1 VVAQPTPADAAVTT
15 RAAGPESSD
24 GQQATAWRPSDSW
37 LLGIVIAVINFWLFA
52 QTLLNVIPGIQD
64 SLGLDPT
71 VANLA
76 VSVTALMS
84 GLFIVV
90 FGGLADRL
98 GRGPVMKIG
107 IWLSIVGSLLIV
119 LTPAEHGGLTA
130 TTLMAGRIVQGLSA
144 ACVMP
149 STLALIKTFYQGR
162 ARQRALS
169 FWSIGSWG
177 GSGFCSLF
185 GGLMAVS
192 VLGWRSIF
200 WISIA
205 LSVLA
210 LFLVRSTPP
219 SRAEQSGAGGRFDW
233 GGLLTF
239 IAAMLAINVFISQGP
254 KIGWFSY
261 GSLGLLV
268 AFAVS
273 ILWFFHLETH
283 RSSAFIDLT
292 MFRNA
297 TFSGATLSN
306 FLLNGAAGTL
316 VVALG
321 LVQRAAGWT
330 ALQSGLLTLGYLVA
344 ILATIRVGERLL
356 QRFGPKSPML
366 WGTGITTIGILL
378 TSMTFVLIGQYAVL
392 AFIGFTLYGVGLG
405 FYATPSTDAA
415 MSNVPAEQA
424 GAAAGLY
431 KMASSLGSAF
441 GVALSAAIYTAG
453 THIPAALVPHIFWGT
468 QENVSLRF
476 GGGLA
481 LLFNVLMCV
490 IALISIMVA
499 VPPTQ
504 PEHEREARPDIPASP
519 SLGS

>member
-1 VVAQPTPADAAVTT
+1 MSGQPEGAGTSVRQDA
-15 RAAGPESSD
+15 GS
-24 GQQATAWRPSDSW
+24 WRPNDRW
-37 LLGIVIAVINFWLFA
+37 LLGVVLAVINFWLFA
-52 QTLLNVIPGIQD
+52 QTLLNVIPGIQK
-64 SLGLDPT
+64 SLGLDAT

-98 GRGPVMKIG
+98 GRGLVMKVG
-107 IWLSIVGSLLIV
+107 IWLSIAGSVLIV
-119 LTPAEHGGLTA
+119 LTPTAQGAVTA
-130 TTLMAGRIVQGLSA
+130 TMLLGGRVVQGLSA

-149 STLALIKTFYQGR
+149 STMALIKAFYSDKG
-162 ARQRALS
+162 RQRALS

-205 LSVLA
+205 LSLIA
-210 LFLVRSTPP
+210 LYLVRDTPQ
-219 SRAEQSGAGGRFDW
+219 SRVEQPGPRGRFDW
-233 GGLLTF
+233 GGLVTF
-239 IAAMLAINVFISQGP
+239 VVAMLAINLFISQGP
-254 KIGWFSY
+254 KLGWFSY
-261 GSLGLLV
+261 ASLALLV
-268 AFAVS
+268 VFVIA
-273 ILWFFHLETH
+273 ILGFFQLETN
-283 RSSAFIDLT
+283 RRNPFVDLT
-292 MFRNA
+292 LFHNA
-297 TFSGATLSN
+297 TFTGATLSN

-316 VVALG
+316 VVSLG
-321 LVQRAAGWT
+321 LVQLAAGWT

-356 QRFGPKSPML
+356 QRFGPKKPML
-366 WGTGITTIGILL
+366 WGSAITAVGIVL
-378 TSMTFVLIGQYAVL
+378 TSMTFVLIGQYAIL
-392 AFIGFTLYGVGLG
+392 AFVGFTLFGIGLG

-415 MSNVPAEQA
+415 MSSVPTAQA

-453 THIPAALVPHIFWGT
+453 AHIPADLVPHIFWGR
-468 QENVSLRF
+468 QNNVALRF

-481 LLFNVLMCV
+481 LLFNILTCV
-490 IALISIMVA
+490 VALVAIMVT
-499 VPPTQ
+499 VPAEQPDQERAAKPEVPATPT
-504 PEHEREARPDIPASP
+504 
-519 SLGS
+519 LGS

>member
-1 VVAQPTPADAAVTT
+1 MTAITADPVTT
-15 RAAGPESSD
+15 S
-24 GQQATAWRPSDSW
+24 WRPTDRW
-37 LLGIVIAVINFWLFA
+37 LLGVVLAVINFWLFA
-52 QTLLNVIPGIQD
+52 QTLLNVIPGIQS

-98 GRGPVMKIG
+98 GRGLVMTIG
-107 IWLSIVGSLLIV
+107 IWLSIVGSVLIV
-119 LTPAEHGGLTA
+119 LTPAQHGALTA
-130 TTLMAGRIVQGLSA
+130 TTMLAGRVVQGLSA

-149 STLALIKTFYQGR
+149 STMALIKTFYDGKD
-162 ARQRALS
+162 RQRALS

-205 LSVLA
+205 LSFLA
-210 LFLVRSTPP
+210 LYLLRGTPVSKVEP
-219 SRAEQSGAGGRFDW
+219 TGAGRRFDW
-233 GGLLTF
+233 GGLATF
-239 IAAMLAINVFISQGP
+239 VVAMLAMNLFISQGP
-254 KIGWFSY
+254 KIGWFSVT
-261 GSLGLLV
+261 SLALV
-268 AFAVS
+268 VVFAAAIVT
-273 ILWFFHLETH
+273 FFHLETD
-283 RSSAFIDLT
+283 RVGAFVDLT
-292 MFRNA
+292 IFRNA
-297 TFSGATLSN
+297 TFSGAALSN

-356 QRFGPKSPML
+356 QRFGPKRPML
-366 WGTGITTIGILL
+366 WGAAITSAGVALA
-378 TSMTFVLIGQYAVL
+378 SMTFVLIGQYAVL
-392 AFIGFTLYGVGLG
+392 SVIGFTLFGVGLG

-415 MSNVPAEQA
+415 MSSVATGQA

-441 GVALSAAIYTAG
+441 GVAISAAVYAAG
-453 THIPAALVPHIFWGT
+453 SHLPASVVPHIFWGR
-468 QENVSLRF
+468 QDNVALRF

-481 LLFNVLMCV
+481 LLFNLLICL
-490 IALISIMVA
+490 IALVFIMVA
-499 VPPTQ
+499 VPGTQ
-504 PEHEREARPDIPASP
+504 PEAERQARPEVPATP
-519 SLGS
+519 TLGS

>member
-1 VVAQPTPADAAVTT
+1 MRPLHAGGPA
-15 RAAGPESSD
+15 PPS
-24 GQQATAWRPSDSW
+24 ATWRPSDWW
-37 LLGIVIAVINFWLFA
+37 LLGVVIAVINFWLFA
-52 QTLLNVIPGIQD
+52 QTLLNVIPGIQE

-71 VANLA
+71 IGNLA

-98 GRGPVMKIG
+98 GRGLVMKVG
-107 IWLSIVGSLLIV
+107 IWLSVVGSLLIV
-119 LTPAEHGGLTA
+119 LTPARQGGVTA
-130 TTLMAGRIVQGLSA
+130 TMLMAGRIVQGLSA

-149 STLALIKTFYQGR
+149 STMALIKTFYEG
-162 ARQRALS
+162 AGRQRALS

-192 VLGWRSIF
+192 ALGWRSIF

-205 LSVLA
+205 LSFLA
-210 LFLVRSTPP
+210 LYLVRTTPE
-219 SRAEQSGAGGRFDW
+219 SRAEQSRTSARFDW
-233 GGLLTF
+233 GGLVTF
-239 IAAMLAINVFISQGP
+239 IVAMLAINVFISQGP

-261 GSLGLLV
+261 GSLVLV
-268 AFAVS
+268 VVFIVA

-283 RSSAFIDLT
+283 RSSTFIDLGI
-292 MFRNA
+292 FRNA

-344 ILATIRVGERLL
+344 ILGTIRVGERLL
-356 QRFGPKSPML
+356 QRHGPKRPML
-366 WGTGITTIGILL
+366 WGTAITTVGIAL
-378 TSMTFVLIGQYAVL
+378 TSMTFMLIGQYAVL
-392 AFIGFTLYGVGLG
+392 AFIGFTLFGIGLG

-415 MSNVPAEQA
+415 MSSVPGGQA

-441 GVALSAAIYTAG
+441 GIAISAAIYAAG
-453 THIPAALVPHIFWGT
+453 TNISPDLVPDIFWGR
-468 QENVSLRF
+468 QDNVALRL

-481 LLFNVLMCV
+481 LLFNIFMCV
-490 IALISIMVA
+490 VALVSIMVT
-499 VPPTQ
+499 VPAQQ
-504 PEHEREARPDIPASP
+504 PQDERQARPDIPATP

>member
-1 VVAQPTPADAAVTT
+1 MTAGSADQRSADAERSA
-15 RAAGPESSD
+15 PW
-24 GQQATAWRPSDSW
+24 QANDWW
-37 LLGIVIAVINFWLFA
+37 LLGVVLAVVTFWLFA
-52 QTLLNVIPGIQD
+52 QTLLNVIPGIQK

-98 GRGPVMKIG
+98 GRSRVMKIG

-119 LTPAEHGGLTA
+119 LTPAQHGALTA
-130 TTLMAGRIVQGLSA
+130 FMVMAGRIVQGLSA
-144 ACVMP
+144 ACIMP
-149 STLALIKTFYQGR
+149 STMALIKTFYDGKG
-162 ARQRALS
+162 RQRALS

-192 VLGWRSIF
+192 ALGWRSIF
-200 WISIA
+200 WISIGVS
-205 LSVLA
+205 LVA
-210 LFLVRSTPP
+210 LFLVRPTPE
-219 SRAEQSGAGGRFDW
+219 SRVAQSGSAARFDW
-233 GGLLTF
+233 GGLVTF
-239 IAAMLAINVFISQGP
+239 IVAMLAINVFISQGP

-268 AFAVS
+268 VFLVT
-273 ILWFFHLETH
+273 IVWFFHLEAN
-283 RSSAFIDLT
+283 RGNAFIDLT
-292 MFRNA
+292 IFRNA

-330 ALQSGLLTLGYLVA
+330 ALQSGLLTIGYLVA
-344 ILATIRVGERLL
+344 IVATIRVGEKLL
-356 QRFGPKSPML
+356 QRFGPKRPML
-366 WGTGITTIGILL
+366 WGTMITTVGIVL

-392 AFIGFTLYGVGLG
+392 SFIGFTLFGIGLG

-415 MSNVPAEQA
+415 MSNVPAERV
-424 GAAAGLY
+424 GSAAGLY

-441 GVALSAAIYTAG
+441 GVAISAAIYTGGAK
-453 THIPAALVPHIFWGT
+453 IPAAMVPHIFWGT
-468 QENVSLRF
+468 QSNVSLRF
-476 GGGLA
+476 GGGIA
-481 LLFNVLMCV
+481 LIFNVLMCV
-490 IALISIMVA
+490 VALISIIVL
-499 VPPTQ
+499 VPEKQ
-504 PEHEREARPDIPASP
+504 PEHERTAQPQIPTNATF
-519 SLGS
+519 GS